1 MSYNL
6 KLGTKGEQKA
16 RQFLETKGYE
26 ICVVNWRNG
35 HQEVDIIAKDGHV
48 LVFVEVKTRSNKTFG
63 YPEESVTK
71 KKQELLA
78 EAAQEYIYQSKH
90 EGEIR
95 FDIISILIQHSN
107 VDIYHIQ
114 DAFFPQNED

>member
-16 RQFLETKGYE
+16 RQFLEAKGYK
-26 ICVVNWRNG
+26 ICVMNWRNG
-35 HQEVDIIAKDGHV
+35 HQEVDIIARHNKI
-48 LVFVEVKTRSNKTFG
+48 LVFVEVKTRSNEKYGF
-63 YPEESVTK
+63 PEESVTS

-78 EAAQEYIYQSKH
+78 EAAHEYIHQSNY

-95 FDIISILIQHSN
+95 FDIVSILLQQSN
-107 VDIYHIQ
+107 VDIYHIE